1 MRIAVRSVLFVALFL
16 VIAAASCRRGEEA
29 TTGKN
34 VASHPARS
42 SARSPPPSSS
52 LRVAAVVNEE
62 EINEGEVSR
71 LVRRT
76 GWPRDRAVQILVDST
91 LVIREAD
98 RIGTRCTTPDMPESC
113 AKELLEALYSP
124 GNLCKNIADAEVE
137 RGYQEFFGKNWLVEA
152 YAGWVAEV
160 RCCGGDWGDCD
171 TPASAACRQDLPRWE
186 PHFGALATAWAAGTP
201 LEEAAAKVFPEDTPL
216 HMADFFFTY
225 WPESGPGDQPRLVS
239 WDPVMLAELVSL
251 PEGEV
256 SRVVRSTM
264 GLHVF
269 RLDRYKPAK
278 LKDDPEVR
286 ANIRERICEG
296 RMAQVRDRYV
306 RDLRKTASIRIP

>member
-1 MRIAVRSVLFVALFL
+1 MRAVSSSIFFVALIL
-16 VIAAASCRRGEEA
+16 VIAVPSCRRGEEA
-29 TTGKN
+29 KEEN
-34 VASHPARS
+34 VAPAPM
-42 SARSPPPSSS
+42 SAPAPSPPPSSS

-62 EINEGEVSR
+62 EISDGDVSR

-76 GWPRDRAVQILVDST
+76 GWPRDKAVQILVDAT
-91 LVIREAD
+91 LVIREAN
-98 RIGTRCTTPDMPESC
+98 RLGQRCTTPEKPESC
-113 AKELLEALYSP
+113 AKELLEALYFP
-124 GNLCKNIADAEVE
+124 ENLCKNIADAEVE
-137 RGYQEFFGKNWLVEA
+137 RGYQELFGKNWLVEA

-171 TPASAACRQDLPRWE
+171 SPAAAACRQALTRWE
-186 PHFGALATAWAAGTP
+186 PLFGALATAWAAGTP
-201 LEEAAAKVFPEDTPL
+201 LEEAAARIFPKDAPL

-225 WPESGPGDQPRLVS
+225 WPESGPEDQPKLES

-256 SRVVRSTM
+256 SRVVRSNM

-286 ANIRERICEG
+286 AKIRDRICES
-296 RMAQVRDRYV
+296 RLAQVRDRYV

>member
-1 MRIAVRSVLFVALFL
+1 MRLASSWILFVALIL
-16 VIAAASCRRGEEA
+16 VSAVASCRRGEEV
-29 TTGKN
+29 TTKEKK
-34 VASHPARS
+34 VASAPAPS
-42 SARSPPPSSS
+42 STPSSS
-52 LRVAAVVNEE
+52 TRVVAVVNEE
-62 EINEGEVSR
+62 EISEGDVLR

-76 GWPRDRAVQILVDST
+76 GWPRDRAVQILVDAT

-98 RIGTRCTTPDMPESC
+98 RLGQRCTTPEKPESC
-113 AKELLEALYSP
+113 AKELLELLYSP
-124 GNLCKNIADAEVE
+124 ETLCKHIADAEVE
-137 RGYQEFFGKNWLVEA
+137 RGYQELFGKDWLVEA

-171 TPASAACRQDLPRWE
+171 TPEAEACRQNLIRWE
-186 PHFGALATAWAAGTP
+186 PPFGALATSWAAGTP
-201 LEEAAAKVFPEDTPL
+201 LEEASARIFPRDAPL
-216 HMADFFFTY
+216 HMAEFFFTY
-225 WPESGPGDQPRLVS
+225 WPESGSEDQPKLVS

-264 GLHVF
+264 GLHIF

-286 ANIRERICEG
+286 AKIRGKICEG
-296 RMAQVRDRYV
+296 RVAQVRDRYV

>member
-1 MRIAVRSVLFVALFL
+1 MRTAFRSILFVALIF
-16 VIAAASCRRGEEA
+16 VIAVASCRRGEEA

-34 VASHPARS
+34 VAPAPARS
-42 SARSPPPSSS
+42 PASSPPPSSS

-62 EINEGEVSR
+62 EINEGDVSR
-71 LVRRT
+71 LIRRT
-76 GWPRDRAVQILVDST
+76 GWPRDRAVQILVDAT

-98 RIGTRCTTPDMPESC
+98 RLGQRCTAPDQPDSC
-113 AKELLEALYSP
+113 AKELLELLYSP
-124 GNLCKNIADAEVE
+124 ATLCKHIADAEVE
-137 RGYQEFFGKNWLVEA
+137 RGYQELFGKNWLVEA

-171 TPASAACRQDLPRWE
+171 TPAAAACRQNLPHWE
-186 PHFGALATAWAAGTP
+186 PLFGSLATAWAAGTT
-201 LEEAAAKVFPEDTPL
+201 LEEAAARIFPKDAPL

-225 WPESGPGDQPRLVS
+225 WPESGPEDQPKLVS

-256 SRVVRSTM
+256 SRVVRSNM

-278 LKDDPEVR
+278 LKEDPEVR
-286 ANIRERICEG
+286 TMIRDKICEG
-296 RMAQVRDRYV
+296 RVAQVRDRYV